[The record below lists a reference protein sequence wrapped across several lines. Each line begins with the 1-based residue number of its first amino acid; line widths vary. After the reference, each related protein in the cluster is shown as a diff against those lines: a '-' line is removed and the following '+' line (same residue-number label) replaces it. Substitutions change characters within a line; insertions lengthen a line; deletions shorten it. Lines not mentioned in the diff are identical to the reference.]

1 MSLLDLFDSRDKRE
15 RMSYVLNL
23 WAVAAA
29 DGHLEDEERDLIFNI
44 ASRHGVTREE
54 LIRILQRPESI
65 SFTPPATLAGQ
76 IELLMDMVMVMM
88 VDGEIDEREYRLC
101 KTMAR
106 RLGFRQEVIDAMIV
120 GIVEAIRKEIRRE
133 IAIERLMRMM

>member
-1 MSLLDLFDSRDKRE
+1 MSILDLFDSRDKRE

-23 WAVAAA
+23 WVVAAA

-133 IAIERLMRMM
+133 IAIERLMRMI